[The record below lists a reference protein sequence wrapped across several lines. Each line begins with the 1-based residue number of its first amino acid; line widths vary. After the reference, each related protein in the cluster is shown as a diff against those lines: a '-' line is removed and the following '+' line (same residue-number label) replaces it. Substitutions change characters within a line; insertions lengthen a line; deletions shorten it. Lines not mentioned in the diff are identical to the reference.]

1 MEVLGAVF
9 QHQPWEMSQ
18 PKGIFL
24 DSCEEGREAS
34 AWASCTG
41 FSDQG
46 REEARLA
53 STSGSLLRRVSG
65 PS

>member
-24 DSCEEGREAS
+24 DSCEEGPRNPKLVF
-34 AWASCTG
+34 TL
-41 FSDQG
+41 G
-46 REEARLA
+46 RDKKDI
-53 STSGSLLRRVSG
+53 SLLS
-65 PS
+65 